1 MEYKLQYRSAL
12 VKGYHSFLFYL
23 CFAGID
29 LLAIVIINLLLMVF
43 AFFVTG
49 YIAITE
55 QNIYNVAYFVFVI
68 EIFISVLIAFK
79 CNKRYVKIDSQGVLI
94 HNSNTEHYGLRQHN
108 RLNVIVPFDRIVR
121 CYKGIPVD
129 CPDNYMYK
137 KYNRLGANEVYFDYR
152 RKVGVMKTKEPAIS
166 GGRFNE
172 ECILLELDN
181 KRIIVIPIDECD
193 SFLKLFDQYMD
204 QFKKLQKD

>member
-12 VKGYHSFLFYL
+12 VKAYHSFLFYL

-43 AFFVTG
+43 AFCVTG
-49 YIAITE
+49 YIAITA

-94 HNSNTEHYGLRQHN
+94 HNSNTEHYGLRQRN
-108 RLNVIVPFDRIVR
+108 RLNVIVPFNRIVR
-121 CYKGIPVD
+121 CYKEIPVD
-129 CPDNYMYK
+129 CPNNYTYK
-137 KYNRLGANEVYFDYR
+137 KYNRFGANEVYFDYR
-152 RKVGVMKTKEPAIS
+152 RKVGVTKTKEPSIS
-166 GGRFNE
+166 GGRYDE
-172 ECILLELDN
+172 ECVLLELDN